1 MKKTYFL
8 ALVLL
13 SLMAGC
19 HSVRERADESLDI
32 DVMSFNIRYGTAR
45 DGENIWDNRK
55 KQVSDVIR
63 QYSPDVLGLQE
74 ALRFQIDEIRTSLPE
89 YGETGL
95 GRDGG
100 SEGEYSAILYRID
113 RFNVDESG
121 TFWLSDTPEVPST
134 HWGNRIR
141 RICSWA
147 RFFDKQSGAAF
158 YFYNTHLDHKSQP
171 SREKSVR
178 LIVDFIQKRTH
189 QDPFVLAGDFN
200 AGEDN
205 PAIKYL
211 KGKGNMADTFRVL
224 HPDAKDVGTFNGFQ
238 GISDGPKI
246 DTIFVGPSTSILQ
259 ASIVRTEEEGR
270 YPSDHFPVTASLRF
284 EANGKMNAGDSP

>member
-13 SLMAGC
+13 ALLMAGC
-19 HSVRERADESLDI
+19 YTVREDAAESFDV
-32 DVMSFNIRYGTAR
+32 DVMSFNIRYGTTR
-45 DGENIWDNRK
+45 DGENHWDNRK
-55 KQVSDVIR
+55 GQVIDVIR

-74 ALRFQIDEIRTSLPE
+74 ALRFQMDEIRKSLPQ
-89 YGETGL
+89 YGETGV

-100 SEGEYSAILYRID
+100 TEGEYSAILYRLD
-113 RFNVDESG
+113 RFDVYESG

-147 RFFDKQSGAAF
+147 RLLDRQSGLAF
-158 YFYNTHLDHKSQP
+158 YIYNTHLDHRSQP

-189 QDPFVLAGDFN
+189 PDPFVLTGDFN

-205 PAIKYL
+205 PAIEYL
-211 KGKGNMADTFRVL
+211 KGKGKMADTFRIL
-224 HPDAKDVGTFNGFQ
+224 HPEAEVVGTFNGFK
-238 GISDGPKI
+238 GRSNGPKV
-246 DTIFVGPSTSILQ
+246 DCIFVSPSVTTLH
-259 ASIVRTEEEGR
+259 ASIVRTEKEGR
-270 YPSDHFPVTASLRF
+270 YPSDHFPVTANLQF
-284 EANGKMNAGDSP
+284 